1 MLMSDGHSAAAAKT
15 EAFSL
20 FVPAE
25 DECRA
30 QRSLL
35 LLTPIVNKG
44 RTQAHF
50 ITWTHNKFTEQG
62 TNLVSSP
69 CNSDF
74 RQPQTTTTV
83 R

>member
-1 MLMSDGHSAAAAKT
+1 MLMSDGHSAVAAKI

-25 DECRA
+25 DEYCA

-44 RTQAHF
+44 RTQ
-50 ITWTHNKFTEQG
+50 
-62 TNLVSSP
+62 
-69 CNSDF
+69 DF
-74 RQPQTTTTV
+74 AGSFYHLDS
-83 R
+83 